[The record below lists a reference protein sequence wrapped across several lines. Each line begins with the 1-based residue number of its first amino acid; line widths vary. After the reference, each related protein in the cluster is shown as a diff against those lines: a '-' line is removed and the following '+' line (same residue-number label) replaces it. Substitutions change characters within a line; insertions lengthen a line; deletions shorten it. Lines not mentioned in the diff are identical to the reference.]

1 VKIETIAL
9 PIVRLALTEDLGSG
23 DVTTRALVSETARAR
38 ARIETR
44 AAGVLA
50 GLDVARL
57 AFHELDRDVIFR
69 HKARD
74 GARLAPG
81 QVVGVIEG
89 RARGILSTERVA
101 LNFLQH
107 LSGIATLTARFVEAL
122 KGTGVKVRDT
132 RKTLPG
138 LRWLEKYAVLCG
150 GGQNHRFGLFDMVL
164 IKDNHLPAAGSIG
177 GAVKRARQAGPGLQ
191 VQVEVRNPDEAE
203 QAVAAGADQLLLDN
217 MDPEMV
223 RATLARLG
231 VTKGAATAGAESGA
245 PAGAASAATGRPWI
259 EVSGGVTLEN
269 VRAMAIPG
277 VDSVAIGA
285 ITHSAPALDLALVV
299 ETIEDLA

>member
-1 VKIETIAL
+1 MKIETIAL

-23 DVTTRALVSETARAR
+23 DVTTRALVSERARAR
-38 ARIETR
+38 ARIESR

-89 RARGILSTERVA
+89 RARAILSTERVA

-107 LSGIATLTARFVEAL
+107 LSGIATLTATFVEAL

-150 GGQNHRFGLFDMVL
+150 GGQNHRFGLFDLVL
-164 IKDNHLPAAGSIG
+164 IKDNHLPAVGSIG
-177 GAVKRARQAGPGLQ
+177 GAVKRIRQGDHGLA

-231 VTKGAATAGAESGA
+231 VTESAAAARAEGGA
-245 PAGAASAATGRPWI
+245 PGRPWI

-269 VRAMAIPG
+269 VRALAIPG